1 MVTAHIGRIWSAG
14 TMRSTSGGQVSKEIT
29 PRISPRLM
37 SAENLSF
44 FHFSIVAKFPSR
56 QREWYK
62 LWLGQRTIQK
72 STTHQSVAENLDSE

>member
-37 SAENLSF
+37 SAEKLSF

-56 QREWYK
+56 
-62 LWLGQRTIQK
+62 
-72 STTHQSVAENLDSE
+72 